1 MDLRKPTIT
10 RIIFISAIVSVCVAF
25 IIARISKSREEK
37 SYKFPAM
44 SKETWDALGTPSSEE
59 DEEQDVQEE
68 TPPPTDDVLEGY
80 TTL

>member
-1 MDLRKPTIT
+1 MNLRKPTIT

-25 IIARISKSREEK
+25 IIAKISKSREEK

-44 SKETWDALGTPSSEE
+44 AKVTWDALGLPPSEE
-59 DEEQDVQEE
+59 EEEDVQEE
-68 TPPPTDDVLEGY
+68 TPPPTDNVLEEY

>member
-1 MDLRKPTIT
+1 MNLRKPTIT

-25 IIARISKSREEK
+25 IIAKISKSREEK

-44 SKETWDALGTPSSEE
+44 AKATWDALGLPPSEE
-59 DEEQDVQEE
+59 EEEDVQEE
-68 TPPPTDDVLEGY
+68 TPPPTDNVLEEY

>member
-1 MDLRKPTIT
+1 MNLRKPTIT

-25 IIARISKSREEK
+25 IIAKISKSREEK

-44 SKETWDALGTPSSEE
+44 AKATWEALGVPPSEE
-59 DEEQDVQEE
+59 GEEDDQEE

>member
-10 RIIFISAIVSVCVAF
+10 RIIFISTIVSVCVAF
-25 IIARISKSREEK
+25 IITKFSKSREEK

-44 SKETWDALGTPSSEE
+44 AKATWDALGIKPSEQDD
-59 DEEQDVQEE
+59 DEDVQEE

>member
-1 MDLRKPTIT
+1 MNLRKPTIT

-25 IIARISKSREEK
+25 IIAKISKSREEK

-44 SKETWDALGTPSSEE
+44 AKATWDALGVPPSEE
-59 DEEQDVQEE
+59 GEEDDQEE

>member
-1 MDLRKPTIT
+1 MDLRKPTIV
-10 RIIFISAIVSVCVAF
+10 RIIFISTIVSVCVAF
-25 IIARISKSREEK
+25 IIAKISKSREEK

-44 SKETWDALGTPSSEE
+44 AKETWDALGVPPSEE
-59 DEEQDVQEE
+59 DEEVQEE

>member
-1 MDLRKPTIT
+1 MDLRKPTII
-10 RIIFISAIVSVCVAF
+10 RIIFISTIVSVCVAF
-25 IIARISKSREEK
+25 IIAKISKSREEK

-44 SKETWDALGTPSSEE
+44 SKETWDALGAPPGEE
-59 DEEQDVQEE
+59 DEEKDVQEE

>member
-1 MDLRKPTIT
+1 MDLRKPTII
-10 RIIFISAIVSVCVAF
+10 RIIFISTIVSVCVAF

>member
-25 IIARISKSREEK
+25 IIAKISKSREEK

-44 SKETWDALGTPSSEE
+44 AKETWEALGVPPSEE
-59 DEEQDVQEE
+59 DGDEDVREEA
-68 TPPPTDDVLEGY
+68 PPPTDDALEGY

>member
-10 RIIFISAIVSVCVAF
+10 RIIFISTIVSVCVAF
-25 IIARISKSREEK
+25 IIAKISKSREEK

-44 SKETWDALGTPSSEE
+44 AKETWDALGVPPSEE
-59 DEEQDVQEE
+59 DEEDVQEE

>member
-1 MDLRKPTIT
+1 MNLRKPTIT

-25 IIARISKSREEK
+25 IIAKISKSREEK

-44 SKETWDALGTPSSEE
+44 AKATWDALGLPPSEE
-59 DEEQDVQEE
+59 EEEEDVQEE
-68 TPPPTDDVLEGY
+68 TPPPTDNVLEEY

>member
-1 MDLRKPTIT
+1 MNLRKPTIT

-25 IIARISKSREEK
+25 IITKISKSREEK

-44 SKETWDALGTPSSEE
+44 AKATWDALGVPPSEE
-59 DEEQDVQEE
+59 GEEDVQEE
-68 TPPPTDDVLEGY
+68 TPPPADDVLEGY